1 MTTEPPNQFG
11 PRKNIRLNRHAD
23 QLTPPPLTQW
33 PARAAV
39 FAAILAIVFVCTTS
53 LLASAQEQRSFN
65 LFNTN
70 VQKRA
75 NGVLALMGYSVVPDL
90 TSSSLSIKNDETENP
105 QVVMIQVAGGFT
117 ISQSFPLYLE
127 GGIAASRYD
136 PTFVASS
143 GTESRS
149 IPFKWNSLSG
159 TAGVGWDFPITRD
172 LKFRPIVNFAL
183 GYVASD
189 LSVAKAVLENVTDI
203 ELNFLDNGHLSAYG
217 YGGSVMLDYERYRPN
232 SEIDIELR
240 YTQIRLKSFGG
251 SADAVQGTA
260 VAKTPSLYA
269 RYRAPTGLTL
279 LHRPFRYVLEF
290 VHTRYWGDQAG
301 ILGFDYL
308 SSVGLGFELDSSYY
322 DIIVTRTR
330 LVGRYAFG
338 NNVSGVSIG
347 LAVSF

>member
-1 MTTEPPNQFG
+1 M
-11 PRKNIRLNRHAD
+11 
-23 QLTPPPLTQW
+23 
-33 PARAAV
+33 AAL
-39 FAAILAIVFVCTTS
+39 FAIVVVASASS
-53 LLASAQEQRSFN
+53 LAWAQEQPSFS
-65 LFNTN
+65 LIGAN

-90 TSSSLSIKNDETENP
+90 TSSSLSIKNSETNNP

-127 GGIAASRYD
+127 GGIAVSRYD
-136 PTFVASS
+136 PAFVASN

-149 IPFKWNSLSG
+149 IPLKWNSLSG

-189 LSVAKAVLENVTDI
+189 LSVAKVVLENVTDR
-203 ELNFLDNGHLSAYG
+203 ELDFLENGHLSAYG
-217 YGGSVMLDYERYRPN
+217 YGGSVMLDYERYRPD

-260 VAKTPSLYA
+260 VAQTPSLWA

-279 LHRPFRYVLEF
+279 LHRPLRYVLEF
-290 VHTRYWGDQAG
+290 AHTRYYGDQAG
-301 ILGFDYL
+301 ILGFDFL

-338 NNVSGVSIG
+338 NNVSGASIS